1 MSGRRHAPPDHHV
14 QQQQQYNRDQVRE
27 RGLACPFAKSDPDT
41 YMSIAAC
48 RTTEGFKELREL
60 NEHIWR
66 KHTPFFR
73 CGFCTGRWSISL
85 ARSKVTQKKEEHW
98 ETCEGKRRGTP
109 YFVERFDEDGTELL
123 DGEQQERFEE
133 IKTMRGYDRK
143 LKALYEACEKPV
155 PDDYYAPAASTIMQ
169 RTQVAHRTITRA
181 TTTARRGQ
189 QQDSHGGEFLAGFV
203 QPRPEGHH
211 RQPRRRTTARNVSQA
226 DAKAGRGARGY
237 EVSGANRQPDDDSGY
252 VAVDPSLYSS
262 AGLSSSHRRHA
273 DSQALLGL
281 ALPGPGEGD
290 VEEPVS
296 WSFSSLDAD
305 LLDY

>member
-1 MSGRRHAPPDHHV
+1 
-14 QQQQQYNRDQVRE
+14 
-27 RGLACPFAKSDPDT
+27 
-41 YMSIAAC
+41 
-48 RTTEGFKELREL
+48 
-60 NEHIWR
+60 
-66 KHTPFFR
+66 
-73 CGFCTGRWSISL
+73 
-85 ARSKVTQKKEEHW
+85 
-98 ETCEGKRRGTP
+98 
-109 YFVERFDEDGTELL
+109 
-123 DGEQQERFEE
+123 
-133 IKTMRGYDRK
+133 
-143 LKALYEACEKPV
+143 
-155 PDDYYAPAASTIMQ
+155 MQ

-252 VAVDPSLYSS
+252 VSMPTDDRDANDFDVSSADGAVDPSLYSS